1 MPDQLREGG
10 EWEKRRKRR
19 IDRGQCHAL
28 PPSLSPPFWHCRSLL
43 LLFFWEGGKG
53 IWLPRTVTERAIKTY
68 ARFNMFFSFFSD
80 ETADDVTAAGVTKA
94 ARGWRAALTSSA
106 PPSSAGG
113 PGGKIYS

>member
-1 MPDQLREGG
+1 M
-10 EWEKRRKRR
+10 
-19 IDRGQCHAL
+19 
-28 PPSLSPPFWHCRSLL
+28 
-43 LLFFWEGGKG
+43 
-53 IWLPRTVTERAIKTY
+53 TERAIKTY